1 MTVKKQ
7 DAVILDA
14 ESLAKSSMRLRV
26 WFPDDGDWYVI
37 SRLPNSV
44 GIVLSTRMREMSI
57 PTVARGVTKLVVV
70 QTAHVAWPEGVVK
83 QCPVQFL
90 HRI

>member
-1 MTVKKQ
+1 MTVKKH

-26 WFPDDGDWYVI
+26 WFPDDDDWRII
-37 SRLPNSV
+37 SRLPNNV
-44 GIVLSTRMREMSI
+44 GVVLSVRSRERSI
-57 PTVARGVTKLVVV
+57 PTADPSLTKIAIV
-70 QTAHVAWPEGVVK
+70 QTAEVAWPEGVVK